1 MQTCS
6 VSDTR
11 CTTAAAAAV
20 GTSATCTS
28 RYVPAGT
35 LWGSPAFPA
44 ASASALALRE
54 VEHDL
59 DVTSD
64 TTQNLLRPRVPLLW
78 CLTCPAGAY
87 G

>member
-1 MQTCS
+1 MEVQSEVQTCS

-20 GTSATCTS
+20 GTLATCTS

-54 VEHDL
+54 D
-59 DVTSD
+59 DTSSMSAAFS
-64 TTQNLLRPRVPLLW
+64 LGLS
-78 CLTCPAGAY
+78 
-87 G
+87 